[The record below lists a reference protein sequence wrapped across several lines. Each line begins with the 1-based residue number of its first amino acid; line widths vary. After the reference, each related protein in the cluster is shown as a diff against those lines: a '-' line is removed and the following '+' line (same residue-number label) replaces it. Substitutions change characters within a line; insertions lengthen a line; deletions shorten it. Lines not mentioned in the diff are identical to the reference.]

1 MPKPL
6 GNAITCKLPTN
17 WETPQPES
25 GWRRKPE
32 LAASLAVC
40 KESTREH
47 ATSFFFASFPLPAEK
62 KSAAYAIYAFCRWVD
77 DVIDETPP
85 DQQPDLATLQA
96 ELDSIL
102 AGESKLPFAPAFA
115 EVTRQY
121 AVPISFYV
129 DLMEGCCWDR
139 KPVEFVDFAEL
150 ELYCYHVASVVGLI
164 MSRIFGLKELAGVPR
179 AIEMGI
185 AMQLTNILRD
195 VAEDFTRNRIYLPRE
210 ELAEFGLN
218 RDFLSTPNAA
228 DPRWRKFT
236 RFQIDRARDYYCS
249 GEIGLPYLD
258 ADGSR
263 FCVRLMSRVY
273 GGILGA
279 IERKQSDV
287 FSGRCYVP
295 TRRKLVIAMG
305 AAAAALH

>member
-6 GNAITCKLPTN
+6 GNAITCKLPTD
-17 WETPQPES
+17 WETPQPEAAWS
-25 GWRRKPE
+25 RKPE
-32 LAASLAVC
+32 LAASLTAC
-40 KESTREH
+40 KEATREH

-62 KSAAYAIYAFCRWVD
+62 KCAAYAIYAFCRWVD

-96 ELDSIL
+96 ELDAML
-102 AGESKLPFAPAFA
+102 AGQSALPFAPAFA

-121 AVPISFYV
+121 AVPTSFYV

-139 KPVEFVDFAEL
+139 KPVEFVDWPEL

-164 MSRIFGLKELAGVPR
+164 MSRIFGLQEIEGVPR

-195 VAEDFTRNRIYLPRE
+195 VAEDFARNRVYLPRE
-210 ELAEFGLN
+210 ELAEFGLD
-218 RDFLSTPNAA
+218 REFLATPNAT
-228 DPRWRKFT
+228 DPRWQKFV
-236 RFQIDRARDYYCS
+236 RWQIERARDYYRS
-249 GEIGLPYLD
+249 GETGLRYLD
-258 ADGSR
+258 GDGSR
-263 FCVRLMSRVY
+263 FCVKLMSRVY

-279 IERKQSDV
+279 IERKQGDV
-287 FSGRCYVP
+287 FAGRCYVP
-295 TRRKLVIAMG
+295 THRKLAIALQSV
-305 AAAAALH
+305 AS